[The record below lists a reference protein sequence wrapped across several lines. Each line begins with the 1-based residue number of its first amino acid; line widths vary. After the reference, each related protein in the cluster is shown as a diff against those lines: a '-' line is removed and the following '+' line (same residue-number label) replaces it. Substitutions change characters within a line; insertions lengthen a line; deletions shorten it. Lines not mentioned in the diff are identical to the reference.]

1 MKDNRFKKSEELGS
15 VIKRRRKS
23 LKLTQKQL
31 AEFAGC
37 GVAYIYMLEM
47 GKPTI
52 RIDKLLDVLRILGL
66 GLRVEENKEGLKID
80 ERLK

>member
-1 MKDNRFKKSEELGS
+1 MKDDKSKKSKELGGA
-15 VIKRRRKS
+15 IKKRRKS
-23 LKLTQKQL
+23 LKLTQKKL

-37 GVAYIYMLEM
+37 GIAYIYMLEM

-52 RIDKLLDVLRILGL
+52 RIDKLLDVLKILGL
-66 GLRVEENKEGLKID
+66 GLRVEENKESLKID